1 MAEKRPNLTQR
12 PSATAADKDKWVH
25 EGDTTTTP
33 PAATVTTTSPT
44 PPPPREPTRRLTLDI
59 PERLHR
65 AMKIRAATTGVT
77 MLDEVRALLETHY
90 SDTAQDG

>member
-12 PSATAADKDKWVH
+12 PSATDADKWVH
-25 EGDTTTTP
+25 AGESSP
-33 PAATVTTTSPT
+33 PAAPATATATSPT

-77 MLDEVRALLETHY
+77 MLDEVRALLEAHY
-90 SDTAQDG
+90 GDTAQDG

>member
-1 MAEKRPNLTQR
+1 MAEKRPNLTGR

-25 EGDTTTTP
+25 GGDTTTTP
-33 PAATVTTTSPT
+33 AATVTATSPT

-90 SDTAQDG
+90 ADQDG

>member
-12 PSATAADKDKWVH
+12 PSVIDKDKWVH
-25 EGDTTTTP
+25 GDTTAT

-77 MLDEVRALLETHY
+77 MLDEVRALLEAHY
-90 SDTAQDG
+90 ADTTQQDG

>member
-12 PSATAADKDKWVH
+12 PSATAADKDKFVH
-25 EGDTTTTP
+25 GSDTTTT

>member
-12 PSATAADKDKWVH
+12 PSAVDADKWVH
-25 EGDTTTTP
+25 GDDPTP
-33 PAATVTTTSPT
+33 APTATATSPT

-77 MLDEVRALLETHY
+77 MLDEVRALLEAHY
-90 SDTAQDG
+90 GDTAQDG

>member
-1 MAEKRPNLTQR
+1 MADKRPNLTQR
-12 PSATAADKDKWVH
+12 PSATDADKWVH
-25 EGDTTTTP
+25 SGDTTT
-33 PAATVTTTSPT
+33 PAATATATSPT

-77 MLDEVRALLETHY
+77 MLEEVRALLEAHY
-90 SDTAQDG
+90 SDTPQNG

>member
-12 PSATAADKDKWVH
+12 PSATDADKWVH
-25 EGDTTTTP
+25 GGGEPTPAPATT
-33 PAATVTTTSPT
+33 ATATSPT

-77 MLDEVRALLETHY
+77 MLDEVRALLEAHY
-90 SDTAQDG
+90 GDTAQDG